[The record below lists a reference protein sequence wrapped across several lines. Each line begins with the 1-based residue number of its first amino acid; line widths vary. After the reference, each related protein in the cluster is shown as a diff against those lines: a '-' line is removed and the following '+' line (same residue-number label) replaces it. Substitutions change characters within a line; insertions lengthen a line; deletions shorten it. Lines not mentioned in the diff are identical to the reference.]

1 MSEYALRLHVG
12 QVLGRNGR
20 LLKLLGFFNALHHC
34 EPELLVP
41 LARRGRLL
49 QCVVLDD
56 ARLLLE
62 YLDAGGRDALVR
74 FGLVGLLA

>member
-1 MSEYALRLHVG
+1 
-12 QVLGRNGR
+12 VLGRNGR
-20 LLKLLGFFNALHHC
+20 LFEFLGFFNAPLHR

-41 LARRGRLL
+41 LACRGRLL

-62 YLDAGGRDALVR
+62 YLDARGRDALVR
-74 FGLVGLLA
+74 FGLVGLQA